1 MKESSTKLPVNKP
14 QESAEHAPM
23 GAPYWHPIETLRHE
37 MDRLFDDFNRSAGM
51 PSVRRPIF
59 NLQPFWRRDHEWSA
73 EPAVDFAETDKSY
86 EITAELPGLDEK
98 DIEVKL
104 ANGGLSIRGEKQ
116 EEKEEQHKDY
126 YVHERRFGSF
136 ERYFRMPDGVD
147 RNKIEASFQ
156 KGVLTVTLPKTQEA
170 RKAEKKIEVK
180 AG

>member
-1 MKESSTKLPVNKP
+1 MNDSSTKLPVKKP
-14 QESAEHAPM
+14 EESAERSLM
-23 GAPYWHPIETLRHE
+23 APYWHPIEALRHE
-37 MDRLFDDFNRSAGM
+37 MDRLFDDFNRRAGM
-51 PSVRRPIF
+51 ASARHSVF
-59 NLQPFWRRDHEWSA
+59 GLEPFRHRDRELVA

-86 EITAELPGLDEK
+86 EITAELPGLNEK

-136 ERYFRMPDGVD
+136 ERNFQMPDGVD

-156 KGVLTVTLPKTQEA
+156 KGVLTVTLPKTLEA
-170 RKAEKKIEVK
+170 RKAEKKIEVRVK
-180 AG
+180 